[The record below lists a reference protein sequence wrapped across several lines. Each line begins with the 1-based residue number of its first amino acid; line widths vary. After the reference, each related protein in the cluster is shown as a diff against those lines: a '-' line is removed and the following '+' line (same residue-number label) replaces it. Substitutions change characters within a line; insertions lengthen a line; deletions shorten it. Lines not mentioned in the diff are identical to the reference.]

1 MGIFDNLP
9 FSGLGSDGDMSKRLD
24 RVAKLSVEN
33 VDIPSEFRPTDLEA
47 WLFAPAGTRVGILG
61 EPQGNAQS
69 ELTPELVELIKDR
82 FERLETALDLM
93 EANIKLTQQQTAEIV
108 GSRVASGVQAP
119 SEGVSTDMIH
129 TVGEDGE
136 VTSKPIEMD
145 SDHPMTHL
153 EIGENLG
160 LIDVERASKIS
171 GSRFS
176 YLFGDLVKIQF
187 NLVSYTLNKL
197 SEKGFNPTIPPVL
210 VRENALFGTGFFPD
224 DSDQVYEVQNDDLF
238 LVGTSEVSLAALHT
252 DEIIDMKNLPLRYA
266 GYSTCFRREA
276 GTYGKDTSGIFRVH
290 QFDKVEMFSFCD
302 PEKSYE
308 EHEQILAIEEEILK
322 DLEIPYRVVDVC
334 TGDLGASAAKKYDI
348 EAWIPSQK
356 KYREVTSCSNTTDFQ
371 ARRLNMRTKIEDV
384 NTILHTLNGTALAV
398 GRILIALLEN
408 NQQPDGSVIFS
419 DDLGQI
425 LGVNKLSKK

>member
-1 MGIFDNLP
+1 MIDPQLLKTNIEAIQENIRKRDLNIDLDKLKLLDESRRALKFESEKLRAEQKKLGKEIASASEKEKVILLEKAEKISDKVKSLSEETQQKDEEFFDAWI
-9 FSGLGSDGDMSKRLD
+9 K
-24 RVAKLSVEN
+24 
-33 VDIPSEFRPTDLEA
+33 IPNIVNSSSPVGKTDEDNKEIKK
-47 WLFAPAGTRVGILG
+47 VG
-61 EPQGNAQS
+61 EP
-69 ELTPELVELIKDR
+69 K
-82 FERLETALDLM
+82 
-93 EANIKLTQQQTAEIV
+93 NIKN
-108 GSRVASGVQAP
+108 
-119 SEGVSTDMIH
+119 
-129 TVGEDGE
+129 
-136 VTSKPIEMD
+136 
-145 SDHPMTHL
+145 PMTHL

-252 DEIIDMKNLPLRYA
+252 DEIIDIKNLPLRYA

-302 PEKSYE
+302 PEKSNE
-308 EHEQILAIEEEILK
+308 EHEYILAIEEEILK

-348 EAWIPSQK
+348 EAWIPSQQ

-371 ARRLNMRTKIEDV
+371 ARRLNMRTKNEDG
-384 NTILHTLNGTALAV
+384 NIILHTLNGTALAV

-408 NQQPDGSVIFS
+408 NQHSDGSVTFS
-419 DDLGQI
+419 DDLGKI
-425 LGVNKLSKK
+425 LGVNKLS

>member
-1 MGIFDNLP
+1 MIDPQLLKTNIEAIEENLRKRDLDIDLDKLKLLDESRRALKFESEKLRAEQKKLGKEIASASEKEKVILLEKAEKISDKVKSLSEETQQKDEEFFDAWI
-9 FSGLGSDGDMSKRLD
+9 K
-24 RVAKLSVEN
+24 
-33 VDIPSEFRPTDLEA
+33 IPNIVNSSSPVGKTDEDNKEIKK
-47 WLFAPAGTRVGILG
+47 VG
-61 EPQGNAQS
+61 EP
-69 ELTPELVELIKDR
+69 K
-82 FERLETALDLM
+82 
-93 EANIKLTQQQTAEIV
+93 NIKN
-108 GSRVASGVQAP
+108 
-119 SEGVSTDMIH
+119 
-129 TVGEDGE
+129 
-136 VTSKPIEMD
+136 
-145 SDHPMTHL
+145 PMTHL

-302 PEKSYE
+302 PEKSNE
-308 EHEQILAIEEEILK
+308 EHERILAIEEEILK

-348 EAWIPSQK
+348 EAWIPSQQ

-371 ARRLNMRTKIEDV
+371 ARRLNMRTKNEDG

-408 NQQPDGSVIFS
+408 NQQSDGSVMFS
-419 DDLGQI
+419 DDLGKI
-425 LGVNKLSKK
+425 LGVNKLS